1 MKGTPYIY
9 QGEELGMTNV
19 PFDSLEE
26 FGRAYREFIEK
37 SLLPLREQGLCGA
50 VYTQV
55 SDVEE
60 EVNGLLTYDRKVNKL
75 V

>member
-1 MKGTPYIY
+1 MERVFGYKR
-9 QGEELGMTNV
+9 
-19 PFDSLEE
+19 FDSLEE